1 MKSITVKP
9 VAGRLVRDP
18 VTGREIT
25 EPTPVDCDDPFWIR
39 RLADGDVKED
49 AGDALNNPPAVRSV
63 AFDAAAPTG
72 HAEEQ

>member
-1 MKSITVKP
+1 MQSITVKP

-25 EPTPVDCDDPFWIR
+25 EPTPVDGDDPFWIR
-39 RLADGDVKED
+39 RLADGDVQED
-49 AGDALNNPPAVRSV
+49 AGADTNNLPASVDVAHDAT
-63 AFDAAAPTG
+63 AATG